1 MCESACR
8 SLICWISCLSVSLI
22 ALLAA
27 HYVNPSC
34 LNFNMFEEENKSF
47 LWKQFLGKKRS
58 TANVIIE
65 REKGS
70 YITATKSQ
78 LGEL

>member
-1 MCESACR
+1 
-8 SLICWISCLSVSLI
+8 
-22 ALLAA
+22 
-27 HYVNPSC
+27 
-34 LNFNMFEEENKSF
+34 MFEEEKKSF